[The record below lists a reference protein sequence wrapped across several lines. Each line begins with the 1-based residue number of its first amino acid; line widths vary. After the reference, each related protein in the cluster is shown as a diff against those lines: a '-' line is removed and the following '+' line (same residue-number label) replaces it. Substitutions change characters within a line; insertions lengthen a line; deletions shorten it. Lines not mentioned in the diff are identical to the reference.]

1 MTGLDVPQFA
11 QTQLALLASE
21 LAAEIA
27 ESAAL
32 VALHSPQALQRAGVA
47 LTNLCITAQRTGLGG
62 KTVLELGRDPATTSA
77 SSSSSSGGG
86 DGGADLPEHGIRVGD
101 IVLVAEQPPSGGGGA
116 RKREM
121 REREAGGVKGVVT
134 RVGRAG
140 LGVAVDGEEGGKEKG
155 EGEGV
160 LGGGEKRVWIVKVAD
175 DVTFKR

>member
-1 MTGLDVPQFA
+1 
-11 QTQLALLASE
+11 
-21 LAAEIA
+21 
-27 ESAAL
+27 
-32 VALHSPQALQRAGVA
+32 
-47 LTNLCITAQRTGLGG
+47 
-62 KTVLELGRDPATTSA
+62 
-77 SSSSSSGGG
+77 
-86 DGGADLPEHGIRVGD
+86 VGD
-101 IVLVAEQPPSGGGGA
+101 IVLVAEQPASGGA
-116 RKREM
+116 RKREV